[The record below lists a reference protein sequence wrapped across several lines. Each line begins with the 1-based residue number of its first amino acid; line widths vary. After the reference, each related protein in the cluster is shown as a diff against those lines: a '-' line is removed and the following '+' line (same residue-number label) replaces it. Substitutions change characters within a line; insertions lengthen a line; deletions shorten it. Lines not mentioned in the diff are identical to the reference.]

1 MKGWTKVKD
10 ETKLGIIAAVLMF
23 GIVVLFKNV
32 IHKPLDVT
40 PLYLIPMFLYIGYIT
55 GKASAK
61 VWIGVTLFITL
72 AMAVLYAFF

>member
-1 MKGWTKVKD
+1 MKGEIKIAIV
-10 ETKLGIIAAVLMF
+10 AAVLVM
-23 GIVVLFKNV
+23 GLAIVFKNV

-40 PLYLIPMFLYIGYIT
+40 PLYFIPICLYIGHIT
-55 GKASAK
+55 GKAGAK